1 MLRGIRAIVTTI
13 LIVLPLAGFRGCDD
27 GRDGAPFDHTYDLTP
42 VKLAVGTQDFLVP
55 RAYMSLSNPKTLYIE
70 ALLPGAD
77 AISEQNDDC
86 FRHINICKDIVWVLY
101 TSQSSLP
108 PFHQDEVNM
117 HLNLERRVYDK
128 QLDLEQYFRA
138 NGTSYPYF
146 RAVDGTSD
154 ILITCVTDD
163 KGQLTYQCTSSEH
176 FLGEVL
182 KISFRPE
189 KLSEWRS
196 IRRAVMARLA
206 SFKTN

>member
-1 MLRGIRAIVTTI
+1 
-13 LIVLPLAGFRGCDD
+13 
-27 GRDGAPFDHTYDLTP
+27 
-42 VKLAVGTQDFLVP
+42 
-55 RAYMSLSNPKTLYIE
+55 
-70 ALLPGAD
+70 
-77 AISEQNDDC
+77 
-86 FRHINICKDIVWVLY
+86 
-101 TSQSSLP
+101 
-108 PFHQDEVNM
+108 M